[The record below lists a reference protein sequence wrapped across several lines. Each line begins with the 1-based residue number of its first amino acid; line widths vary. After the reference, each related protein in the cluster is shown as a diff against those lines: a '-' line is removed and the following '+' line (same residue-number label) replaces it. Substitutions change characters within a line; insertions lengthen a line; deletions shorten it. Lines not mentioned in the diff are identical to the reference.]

1 MIFLPSYW
9 LTDTRYSRVKMVSA
23 STTSN
28 DRQKQ
33 KWYRRRPIL
42 LKAYFTDLQNGS
54 YIAAVYSIVSNYKIY
69 NLDNCIFYAFFKN
82 PWLFISNN
90 FAELFFIIQQTEVTT
105 QCKQTQTWSCAMFT
119 SSYIVATKFTISTVM
134 K

>member
-1 MIFLPSYW
+1 MIFLSSYW

-54 YIAAVYSIVSNYKIY
+54 YIAAVYSIVSDCKIY
-69 NLDNCIFYAFFKN
+69 NLNNCIFYAYFMLSWSLILNKFRLAFF
-82 PWLFISNN
+82 S
-90 FAELFFIIQQTEVTT
+90 IQQTQVTT

-119 SSYIVATKFTISTVM
+119 LSHVVATEAKISTVM
-134 K
+134 T